1 MEKIVEIGSDSCT
14 RNCTADPSVSKAP
27 VLQQPQQLRRESP
40 SLSQQSLLSSSA
52 PSSLEEIWQMLEMG
66 SSPSVLSPKNI
77 DQEKCQIINEPKRLE
92 ESPRKA
98 QVDPLAVRGT
108 KFDVQSRLKQKKSSY
123 IKSNKTPKSQRITKI
138 RNYNIKD

>member
-1 MEKIVEIGSDSCT
+1 IGSDSCT

-27 VLQQPQQLRRESP
+27 VLQQPQQLRRENP

-77 DQEKCQIINEPKRLE
+77 DQGGEGCFVQGDVFKGLVSGVIIFILTAHGE
-92 ESPRKA
+92 EI
-98 QVDPLAVRGT
+98 L
-108 KFDVQSRLKQKKSSY
+108 F
-123 IKSNKTPKSQRITKI
+123 
-138 RNYNIKD
+138 